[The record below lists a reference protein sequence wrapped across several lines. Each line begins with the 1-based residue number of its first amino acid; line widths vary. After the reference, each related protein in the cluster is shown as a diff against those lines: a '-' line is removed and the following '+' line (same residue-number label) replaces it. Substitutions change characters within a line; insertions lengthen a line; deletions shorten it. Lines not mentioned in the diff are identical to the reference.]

1 MRGSGELKQ
10 EEEQCFWQ
18 GGGGMGCISSLPT
31 AILIFLENVSAA
43 LPCSGAALPRSGSS
57 TSESGIAT
65 LPGNSGNRNF
75 VACCFGYAFGGYVV
89 V

>member
-1 MRGSGELKQ
+1 MLKWSEREWRAQ
-10 EEEQCFWQ
+10 ARRRAVFLA

-31 AILIFLENVSAA
+31 AILIFLETVS
-43 LPCSGAALPRSGSS
+43 AALPRSGSS